1 MKRRLII
8 LLSIVGAIIILAKVT
23 GVLSYYT
30 IPSTSNEPNLKLNSR
45 LIGSNLIKPKPMDF
59 AYFKFSDSLDGWT
72 IIKRL
77 IAVPGDKLECRRG
90 VIYVNDKNVDTM
102 LNLRYSYVVSN
113 NIGKNLKEEFKDDE
127 SFQMYV
133 KGNDSVVVFLD
144 SDYVASSQLKIKRR
158 LSDDSLTLSRNIFS
172 KESNWNISNFG
183 PIVLPPKKY
192 FFLGDN
198 RDNSLDSRYRG
209 FVDEDNIIGTLIY
222 NF

>member
-1 MKRRLII
+1 MKRKLLI
-8 LLSIVGAIIILAKVT
+8 LLSILGAVIILARLT
-23 GVLSYYT
+23 GALSYYT
-30 IPSTSNEPNLKLNSR
+30 LPSTSNEPNLKLNSK

-72 IIKRL
+72 LIKRL
-77 IAVPGDKLECRRG
+77 IAIPGDKLECRRG
-90 VIYVNDKNVDTM
+90 VIYVNDKNVDAL

-113 NIGKNLKEEFKDDE
+113 NIGKNLIEEFKEDE
-127 SFQMYV
+127 SFQFYIE
-133 KGNDSVVVFLD
+133 GNDSMVVFLD
-144 SDYVASSQLKIKRR
+144 SDYVANSQLKIKRR
-158 LSDDSLTLSRNIFS
+158 LDDDFSALSRDISS
-172 KESNWNISNFG
+172 KKGNWNISNFG

-209 FVDEDNIIGTLIY
+209 FVDEENIIGTLIY